1 MLRIVYFS
9 LSENRA
15 FGSETF
21 ARLGRA
27 ELSPDTSG
35 NAVEGTEG
43 EAFPQPRSLKWS
55 LEFGANSPPSP
66 ACPPE

>member
-1 MLRIVYFS
+1 MLRGVYFS

-15 FGSETF
+15 FGPETF

-27 ELSPDTSG
+27 GFSPDTSG
-35 NAVEGTEG
+35 SAVEGTEG
-43 EAFPQPRSLKWS
+43 EAFPRSRFQKWS
-55 LEFGANSPPSP
+55 LEFGTNDPPSP